1 MRTAAA
7 WSSAPWE
14 RAEYLLAPVHDRLVA
29 ALEPKP
35 RERWL
40 DIATG
45 TGAVALRAARAGA
58 EVTGLDLAPSLI
70 ETARRRAAEEGL
82 DVRFDAGD
90 AESLPYEEAS
100 FDVVSSSMG
109 VIFAPDHAAAARE
122 LARVTRPEGRLGF
135 TTWQPET
142 GFFPITVKYRPPLP
156 EGAGDSEEW
165 GREDYVERML
175 GEFFELTIEPDTMW
189 FELESGEA
197 AWDLMTRSVGP
208 FKTASETLEPEL
220 LAAFH
225 RDFVELLEAHRADD
239 GVRLPGEYLLV
250 LGKRR

>member
-1 MRTAAA
+1 
-7 WSSAPWE
+7 
-14 RAEYLLAPVHDRLVA
+14 VHDRLVA

-35 RERWL
+35 GERWL
-40 DIATG
+40 DIGTG

-58 EVTGLDLAPSLI
+58 EVTGVDLAPSLV

-82 DVRFDAGD
+82 DVRFEVGD
-90 AESLPYEEAS
+90 AEALPVEDAS

-109 VIFAPDHAAAARE
+109 LIFAPDHAAAARE
-122 LARVTRPEGRLGF
+122 LARVTRPGGRLGF
-135 TTWQPET
+135 TTWEPET

-165 GREDYVERML
+165 GHAEYVEQML
-175 GEFFELTIEPDTMW
+175 GDDFELTIEPDTMW

-197 AWDLMTRSVGP
+197 AWELMTRSVGP
-208 FKTASETLEPEL
+208 FKMSSQTLEPDQ
-220 LAAFH
+220 LAEFH
-225 RDFVELLEAHRADD
+225 REFVEHLEAHRDD
-239 GVRLPGEYLLV
+239 GGVRLPGKYLVV